1 MCHDNPMGKKM
12 AFSTNDTGIR
22 HPYAK
27 IKNFKKKEFNLNHIP
42 DIKIKMIKSLNIQ
55 QNYKTSR
62 I

>member
-27 IKNFKKKEFNLNHIP
+27 IKIKKKKEFNLNHIP
-42 DIKIKMIKSLNIQ
+42 GIKLKWSKV
-55 QNYKTSR
+55 
-62 I
+62 